1 MKKQIKSTFIML
13 TAAVIWGFA
22 FAFQVEVD
30 TDILGNFSFNG
41 TRFLL
46 GSLSLIPVILLFDR
60 KKPTAGEWKHTF
72 IAALAAGT
80 ALFIASALQQFGISI
95 NHSAGKSGFITGLY
109 TVLVP
114 IFGWIIWKKRPGINT
129 ILAAL
134 LAVGGL
140 YLLGVPNGFD
150 SVDTG
155 DIVVLIGAF
164 FWTAHILIIDK
175 MVTDISSL
183 KFSCLQFFVCGIWN
197 MLFAL
202 CFETITWSGIAA
214 TATPILYTGIMSTG
228 VAYTCQ
234 IIGQRDSDPNY
245 AAIILSTE
253 CVFSAIGGALLLGEV
268 MQVQGYIGCVLIFA
282 GILISQL
289 KPTMLTVDN
298 TGK

>member
-1 MKKQIKSTFIML
+1 MNKQIKSTFIML
-13 TAAVIWGFA
+13 TAAIIWGFA

-30 TDILGNFSFNG
+30 TNVLGNFSFNG

-46 GSLSLIPVILLFDR
+46 GSLSLVPVILLFDR
-60 KKPTAGEWKHTF
+60 KKPSSLEWKRT
-72 IAALAAGT
+72 ALASLAAGT
-80 ALFIASALQQFGISI
+80 VLFIASALQQFGISI

-114 IFGWIIWKKRPGINT
+114 IFGWVIWKKRPGINMA
-129 ILAAL
+129 LAAL
-134 LAVGGL
+134 LAVVGL
-140 YLLGVPNGFD
+140 YLLGVPDGFG
-150 SVDTG
+150 SVEAG
-155 DIVVLIGAF
+155 DIIVLIGAF
-164 FWTAHILIIDK
+164 FWTAHILIVDK
-175 MVTDISSL
+175 MVADISSL

-197 MLFAL
+197 ILFSL
-202 CFETITWSGIAA
+202 CFETITWSGITA
-214 TATPILYTGIMSTG
+214 TAIPILYTGIMSTG

-253 CVFSAIGGALLLGEV
+253 CVFSAVGGALFLNEV

-289 KPTMLTVDN
+289 KS
-298 TGK
+298 KSC